1 VIVDL
6 EFITGVA
13 THNRQPASITINKPT
28 TYKAIFM
35 NKSLIL
41 FATLSA
47 IASAASAQSNVT
59 IYGLADVGID
69 RQTGGVTGSITKVSS
84 GIQNGSRF
92 GFKGNEDLGGGL
104 SALFVLEGGIGLDT
118 GASLQSGLLFGRQAL
133 VGLKSNL
140 GAITLGRQYTAINNS
155 LCSDI
160 DPFQC
165 SLSGHAF
172 NMLSAGGTPT
182 NGGNGSRTNNAIK
195 YTSPGTT
202 GFNGEL
208 TYGFGEV
215 AAHSSYAR
223 TIGGSIGYAAGPL
236 SVKLAHNSV
245 NNATATQTAK
255 VTLLGGKYNFGVV
268 AVNLGYAVNKNAFAG
283 NSSVPMADSRQ
294 VITGATVPVGAG
306 TVILS
311 FIKNFDRT
319 VADNDASQAAIG
331 YTYALS
337 KRSNLYTSY
346 ARTNNTRPN
355 TAGNAGGFFTVGNAS
370 DGGSGDRS
378 FNVGIRHIF

>member
-1 VIVDL
+1 
-6 EFITGVA
+6 
-13 THNRQPASITINKPT
+13 
-28 TYKAIFM
+28 M

-41 FATLSA
+41 LATLGA
-47 IASAASAQSNVT
+47 IAGAASAQSTVAV
-59 IYGLADVGID
+59 YGLADMGID
-69 RQTGGVTGSITKVSS
+69 RQTGGVAGSITKLSS
-84 GIQNGSRF
+84 GIQSGSRI

-118 GASLQSGLLFGRQAL
+118 GASLQSGLLFGRQAF

-140 GAITLGRQYTAINNS
+140 GAITLGRQYTAINNVV
-155 LCSDI
+155 CSDI

-165 SLSGHAF
+165 SLAGHAF

-195 YTSPGTT
+195 YTSPATT
-202 GFNGEL
+202 GITGEL

-215 AAHSSYAR
+215 AAHSSFAR

-255 VTLLGGKYNFGVV
+255 VTVLGGKYNFGI
-268 AVNLGYAVNKNAFAG
+268 AALNLGYVVNKNAFTG
-283 NSSVPMADSRQ
+283 NSSVPMADSRE
-294 VITGATVPVGAG
+294 VIAGATVPVGVG
-306 TVILS
+306 TVIVS
-311 FIKNFDRT
+311 FIKNFDRSG
-319 VADNDASQAAIG
+319 AGNDANQAAIA

-337 KRSNLYTSY
+337 KRSNLYSSY
-346 ARTNNTRPN
+346 ARIHNHKPN

-370 DGGSGDRS
+370 DGGSGDHS
-378 FNVGIRHIF
+378 LNLGIRHTF

>member
-1 VIVDL
+1 
-6 EFITGVA
+6 
-13 THNRQPASITINKPT
+13 
-28 TYKAIFM
+28 M

-41 FATLSA
+41 FAILSA
-47 IASAASAQSNVT
+47 IASAASARPSVT

-69 RQTGGVTGSITKVSS
+69 RQTGGFAGSITKVSS
-84 GIQNGSRF
+84 GIQNGSRL

-104 SALFVLEGGIGLDT
+104 SALFVLEGGIGLDI
-118 GASLQSGLLFGRQAL
+118 GASQQGGLLFGRQAF
-133 VGLKSNL
+133 VGLKSHL
-140 GAITLGRQYTAINNS
+140 GAITLGRQYTAINNAI
-155 LCSDI
+155 CSDI

-165 SLSGHAF
+165 SLAGHAF

-195 YTSPGTT
+195 YTSPSTA

-208 TYGFGEV
+208 TYGFGEA
-215 AAHSSYAR
+215 AAHSSHAR

-245 NNATATQTAK
+245 NNATATQTAR
-255 VTLLGGKYNFGVV
+255 VTLLGGKYKLG
-268 AVNLGYAVNKNAFAG
+268 AVTLNLGYAINKNAFVG
-283 NSSVPMADSRQ
+283 NSNVPMADSRQ
-294 VITGATVPVGAG
+294 VITGAMVSVGAG
-306 TVILS
+306 TVIVS

-346 ARTNNTRPN
+346 ARMNNTKQN

>member
-1 VIVDL
+1 
-6 EFITGVA
+6 
-13 THNRQPASITINKPT
+13 
-28 TYKAIFM
+28 M

-59 IYGLADVGID
+59 VYGLADVGID
-69 RQTGGVTGSITKVSS
+69 RQTGGAAGSITKVTS

-104 SALFVLEGGIGLDT
+104 SALFVLEGGIALDT
-118 GASLQSGLLFGRQAL
+118 GASLQSGLLFGRQAF
-133 VGLKSNL
+133 VGLQSDL
-140 GAITLGRQYTAINNS
+140 GSVTLGRQYTAINNS
-155 LCSDI
+155 VCSDI

-195 YTSPGTT
+195 YTSPSAVGL
-202 GFNGEL
+202 NGEL
-208 TYGFGEV
+208 TYGFGEL
-215 AAHSSYAR
+215 AGNSSYAR
-223 TIGGSIGYAAGPL
+223 TIGGSIGYATGPL

-255 VTLLGGKYNFGVV
+255 VTVLGGKYNFGVV
-268 AVNLGYAVNKNAFAG
+268 AVNLGYAVNKNAFTG
-283 NSSVPMADSRQ
+283 NSNVPMADSRQ

-306 TVILS
+306 TIIVS
-311 FIKNFDRT
+311 FIKNYDKT
-319 VADNDASQAAIG
+319 AADNDASQAAIG

-346 ARTNNTRPN
+346 ARINNTKPN

-378 FNVGIRHIF
+378 FNVGIRHLF